1 MRRIEQKYP
10 AISDIRMR
18 ARRRLPHIAWEY
30 LDCGTGDD
38 RGVQRNLDG
47 LANITLLPRLLKGKL
62 DPTIATTLFGQSY
75 NAPFGVAPVG
85 LSGLIWPQAEWML
98 AAMAAKYRIPYT
110 LSTVAAETPETVGPF
125 AGDMGWFQLYPPHDR
140 QLRDDL
146 LNRAKVNGFHVL
158 VVTADLPTPSRR
170 ERMYRAGFR
179 LPPVIT
185 RRFILQ
191 AALHPVWTLATLRA
205 GLPRLKIME
214 KYANSMQL
222 SNLAQFVW
230 KNIRGTL
237 SWEYLREVRDQWE
250 GTLIVK
256 GLLHPAD
263 AEKAISIGVDGI
275 QVSNHGGRQFN
286 GAPSAIDALPAIVD
300 VVKGRAAVLFDSG
313 IRSGLDIVRAIALG
327 ADFVLLGRAFM
338 YGVAAL
344 GSRGGDIVTEI
355 LIADLK
361 NNMIQI
367 GCESLKELRGVLKSS
382 SSRPIQAGISG
393 PLHYELREQADEL
406 KVLIRTLKESTAFHN
421 FNSFRHTIESAVS
434 LSKQSEG
441 WIKSLAK

>member
-1 MRRIEQKYP
+1 MRRLEQKYL
-10 AISDIRMR
+10 AISDLRMR
-18 ARRRLPHIAWEY
+18 AQRRLPHIAWEY

-62 DPTIATTLFGQSY
+62 APTIETTLFGQPY
-75 NAPFGVAPVG
+75 KAPFGVAPVG
-85 LSGLIWPQAEWML
+85 LSGLVWPQAEWML

-125 AGDMGWFQLYPPHDR
+125 AGDMGWFQLYPPNDR

-146 LNRAKVNGFHVL
+146 LNRAKVNGFRVL
-158 VVTADLPTPSRR
+158 VVTADVPTPSRR
-170 ERMYRAGFR
+170 ERMERAGLR
-179 LPPVIT
+179 MPPVIT
-185 RRFILQ
+185 PRFILQ
-191 AALHPVWTLATLRA
+191 AALHPAWTLATMRA
-205 GLPRLKIME
+205 GSPRLKTME

-222 SNLAQFVW
+222 SNLAQFVGQ
-230 KNIRGTL
+230 NIGGTL
-237 SWEYLREVRDQWE
+237 SWEYLKEVRDQWE
-250 GTLIVK
+250 GPLIVK
-256 GLLHPAD
+256 GLLHTAD
-263 AEKAISIGVDGI
+263 TEQAISIGVDGI

-286 GAPSAIDALPAIVD
+286 GAPAAIDALPAIVD

-327 ADFVLLGRAFM
+327 ADFVLLGRAFL

-344 GSRGGDIVTEI
+344 GSRGGDTVTEI

-367 GCESLKELRGVLKSS
+367 GCESLIELRGVM
-382 SSRPIQAGISG
+382 
-393 PLHYELREQADEL
+393 
-406 KVLIRTLKESTAFHN
+406 
-421 FNSFRHTIESAVS
+421 
-434 LSKQSEG
+434 
-441 WIKSLAK
+441 

>member
-1 MRRIEQKYP
+1 MRRLEQKYL
-10 AISDIRMR
+10 AISDLRMR
-18 ARRRLPHIAWEY
+18 AQRRLPHIAWEY

-62 DPTIATTLFGQSY
+62 APTIETTLFGQPY

-85 LSGLIWPQAEWML
+85 LSGLVWPQAEWML

-125 AGDMGWFQLYPPHDR
+125 AGDMGWFQLYPPNDR

-146 LNRAKVNGFHVL
+146 LNRAKVNGFRVL
-158 VVTADLPTPSRR
+158 VVTADVPTPSRR
-170 ERMYRAGFR
+170 ERMERAGLR
-179 LPPVIT
+179 MPPVIT
-185 RRFILQ
+185 PRFILQ
-191 AALHPVWTLATLRA
+191 AALHPAWTLATMRA
-205 GLPRLKIME
+205 GSPRLKTME

-222 SNLAQFVW
+222 SNLAQFVGQ
-230 KNIRGTL
+230 NIGGTL
-237 SWEYLREVRDQWE
+237 SWEYLKEVRDQWE
-250 GTLIVK
+250 GPLIVK
-256 GLLHPAD
+256 GLLHTAD
-263 AEKAISIGVDGI
+263 TEQAISIGVDGI

-286 GAPSAIDALPAIVD
+286 GAPAAIDALPAIVD

-327 ADFVLLGRAFM
+327 ADFVLLGRAFL

-344 GSRGGDIVTEI
+344 GSRGGDTVTEI

-367 GCESLKELRGVLKSS
+367 GCESLIELRGVM
-382 SSRPIQAGISG
+382 
-393 PLHYELREQADEL
+393 
-406 KVLIRTLKESTAFHN
+406 
-421 FNSFRHTIESAVS
+421 
-434 LSKQSEG
+434 
-441 WIKSLAK
+441 